1 MALEGTFKDF
11 GLADIFQLV
20 GLQKK
25 TGILTVRGLPGQLVT
40 VSFEK
45 GAVVFADEFERSES
59 ERLGSVLQRTRR
71 VSPEQLARAMEIQ
84 KSTARRLGYVLV
96 EQRLISREDLA
107 QALLLQVK
115 ESIYRLFRWPEGSYH
130 FSAEP
135 VTYDREIYVPLSAE
149 LLLMEGVRMI
159 DEWPILEKKIPSF
172 QMVFERVAGAAPAP
186 PAAARPARADIDD
199 LLAIVEEDGGAAR
212 GGADGALGPRETAI
226 LALVDGGR
234 TVQEIIDL
242 GQLGEFETCKVLY
255 GLLSLNLI
263 RERREA
269 APAPPAAPPARRRRI
284 EARGYGV
291 VAAAALLAAAAFLF
305 NPWGIVSQGFRAR
318 ESRRAA
324 VALADAVR
332 LRRVRLAL
340 EAYYL
345 EKQSYPPALDKLV
358 ESRLLR
364 RRELRS
370 AAGVPFAYRA
380 GARDYRLGGEGSR

>member
-1 MALEGTFKDF
+1 MALEGTFRDF

-25 TGILTVRGLPGQLVT
+25 TGVLTVRGRAGQLVT
-40 VSFEK
+40 VSFER

-84 KSTARRLGYVLV
+84 KSTAKRLGYVLV

-107 QALLLQVK
+107 QALQLQVK

-159 DEWPILEKKIPSF
+159 DEWPILEKKIPTL
-172 QMVFERVAGAAPAP
+172 QMVFERVSGSTPAR
-186 PAAARPARADIDD
+186 PAAARPAKADIDD
-199 LLAIVEEDGGAAR
+199 LLAIVEEDGGASR
-212 GGADGALGPRETAI
+212 GSSDGALGPRETAI

-263 RERREA
+263 RGRQEA
-269 APAPPAAPPARRRRI
+269 VPLPAEAPPVPRRSVD
-284 EARGYGV
+284 ARGYGV
-291 VAAAALLAAAAFLF
+291 VAAATLLAVAAFLF

-324 VALADAVR
+324 FGLADAVR

-345 EKQSYPPALDKLV
+345 EKQSYPPALDKLA

-370 AAGVPFAYRA
+370 ASGAPFAYRA
-380 GARDYRLGGEGSR
+380 GSRDYRLGREGER